1 MPGGRH
7 ALLPLKKH
15 DSSTSCLRAI
25 PYRLFNSNA
34 SPKSNDNGRRVS
46 LFPEY
51 IPFHWLRA
59 SSSRVK
65 GMMGHHLRWSVT
77 YKSGKRRWNSRI
89 RLNFVRR
96 VGSHKSLPSC
106 WCCPKVLTNFQTY
119 LRVGTHISSLKES
132 PPYYLVTKTREVN
145 RFATSYPTDQWDL
158 VSTAK
163 AEVNTL
169 LG

>member
-7 ALLPLKKH
+7 ALLPLKEH
-15 DSSTSCLRAI
+15 DSSTYCLRAI

-46 LFPEY
+46 LLPEY

-77 YKSGKRRWNSRI
+77 YKSGKRRWSSRI

-106 WCCPKVLTNFQTY
+106 WCCPNEIDELSDISQSWYAY
-119 LRVGTHISSLKES
+119 LFPKGES
-132 PPYYLVTKTREVN
+132 P
-145 RFATSYPTDQWDL
+145 
-158 VSTAK
+158 
-163 AEVNTL
+163 L
-169 LG
+169 LSCCQDARS